1 MRVAISSSASTSIYV
16 DFYNLHT
23 DAGTEADD
31 LTARQSNIQ
40 QVRDYIATWSVG
52 NAVVVFGDT
61 NSRYSRTADTGIRG
75 LLADGL
81 SDAWVQTVRDGV
93 VPTVETLCDNP
104 STTDYCE
111 TVDKVFYR
119 SSPLA
124 SLIPEGFHYASKLFL
139 QPDGSILSDH
149 NPVNVNFTWTAGSDV
164 RQSGFWGGPHGTWFS
179 DVPVISTKTTPK
191 VSTISFRGASRLDSV
206 GLTLA
211 DGTSVVHGGSGGNS
225 NALTLGSTEYWISST
240 LCQGQY
246 NSHTRIF
253 SIQATTSS
261 GRTLVSGTST
271 SDCVTFSAPTGWQ
284 IIGFLGQDGDEID
297 ELGFLYAPQ

>member
-1 MRVAISSSASTSIYV
+1 MRVAISRSASTSVYV

-31 LTARQSNIQ
+31 LTARQANIL

-61 NSRYSRTADTGIRG
+61 NSRYSRTADTGIRE

-81 SDAWVQTVRDGV
+81 SDAWVQTIRGGV
-93 VPTVETLCDNP
+93 VPTAETLCDNP

-124 SLIPEGFHYASKLFL
+124 TLTPEGFHYASTLFL
-139 QPDGSILSDH
+139 QPDGNILSDH
-149 NPVNVNFTWTAGSDV
+149 NPVNVNFTWTAGSQI

-179 DVPVISTKTTPK
+179 DVPVLAAKSTPK
-191 VSTISFRGASRLDSV
+191 VSIISFRGASRLDAV

-211 DGTSVVHGGSGGNS
+211 DGTTVAHGGSGGTS
-225 NALTLGSTEYWISST
+225 YSLTLGTTEYWTSST
-240 LCQGQY
+240 LCQAQY
-246 NSHTRIF
+246 NGHTRIF
-253 SIQATTSS
+253 YIQASTST
-261 GRTLVSGTST
+261 GRTLAAGTST
-271 SDCVTFSAPTGWQ
+271 SDCVTFTAPVGLQ
-284 IIGFLGQDGDEID
+284 IVGFLGQDGDEID
-297 ELGFLYAPQ
+297 QLGFLYAPQ